1 MNQTTGRAVS
11 HWRRLRT
18 TRTAVIILLVV
29 VVVLPGITGSVAFW
43 HSRNLLV
50 RQVEQGQAASA
61 AALADALSRAL
72 DMAAAGA
79 ANAAARPELKMAAE
93 QEDSAAMEAALRE
106 LHGVLP
112 LYRTLAVVDGKGAQ
126 IAWWPH
132 ALATPSVATGTSRVN
147 FDPHVAGTGAVVAMR
162 FPMGAGTALVAET
175 SVAAASPQ
183 LQEFRFGDTGTATL
197 VRSDARVLLAGAA
210 ERRGQKVGA
219 PEVRATVAR
228 LRPAQIEYFSP
239 ALQRRNIASFEP
251 VPGQKLGVL
260 VDMAEREAFAD
271 LTSLAWLIVA
281 IVLVLT
287 AIGLLVILVVGRR
300 LASSEQDLRQARD
313 AAERQALTDVLT
325 GLGNRRALDEQLALA
340 FDRVQ
345 RTGVPLAVTML
356 DLDHFKRLNDSRG
369 HAAGDAAL
377 RTVANEIRG
386 AVRSDDVAARVGGD
400 EFALLHV
407 DCTEEI
413 ATRVAARIS
422 DAVAQLGLLCDSKSG
437 TPLTVSAGS
446 AELHQGMTPAELLA
460 AADANLYRAKS
471 RRHRAGDGGSAW
483 RLEGSG

>member
-1 MNQTTGRAVS
+1 MSQTRGQAVS
-11 HWRRLRT
+11 GWRRLRT

-29 VVVLPGITGSVAFW
+29 VMVLPGITGSVAFW
-43 HSRNLLV
+43 RSRDLLV
-50 RQVEQGQAASA
+50 RQVKQGQVASA
-61 AALADALSRAL
+61 VALAESLSRGL
-72 DMAAAGA
+72 EMAAAGA

-93 QEDSAAMEAALRE
+93 QDDSAAMEAELRD
-106 LHGVLP
+106 LHGLLP
-112 LYRTLAVVDGKGAQ
+112 LYRTLAVVDGQGSE
-126 IAWWPH
+126 IARWPH
-132 ALATPSVATGTSRVN
+132 AVATPSVATGTSRVN
-147 FDPHVAGTGAVVAMR
+147 FEPHVSGTGVVVAMR

-175 SVAAASPQ
+175 SAAASLPQ
-183 LQEFRFGDTGTATL
+183 LEEFRFGDTGTATL
-197 VRSDARVLLAGAA
+197 VRSDGRVLLAGAA
-210 ERRGQKVGA
+210 ERRGQRLGA
-219 PEVRATVAR
+219 PEVRVLVAR

-281 IVLVLT
+281 VVLALT
-287 AIGLLVILVVGRR
+287 GIGLLGILVVGRR
-300 LASSEQDLRQARD
+300 LASSEQDLRQARET
-313 AAERQALTDVLT
+313 AERQALTDVLT
-325 GLGNRRALDEQLALA
+325 GLWNRRAFDEQLALA

-345 RTGVPLAVTML
+345 RTGIPLAVTML

-377 RTVANEIRG
+377 RAVANEIRG

-407 DCTEEI
+407 DCNEEI
-413 ATRVAARIS
+413 ASRVAARIR

-437 TPLTVSAGS
+437 TGLTVSAGS
-446 AELHQGMTPAELLA
+446 AELHQDMTPAELLA

-471 RRHRAGDGGSAW
+471 QRRLARAD
-483 RLEGSG
+483 SGA